1 MGVSWRECGGGV
13 SLYSKVGSF
22 ELLIQLE
29 SLEPWPETSKLV
41 RRVESHKSNCQTGSQ
56 VCEIGWSFI

>member
-13 SLYSKVGSF
+13 SWYSRVGGF

-41 RRVESHKSNCQTGSQ
+41 RRVEFLKVIARLDHKYAR
-56 VCEIGWSFI
+56 

>member
-13 SLYSKVGSF
+13 SWYSRVGGF

-29 SLEPWPETSKLV
+29 SLKPWPETSKPHETGGVPLKV
-41 RRVESHKSNCQTGSQ
+41 IARLDHKYVG
-56 VCEIGWSFI
+56 